1 MVLRLTNTPTTDD
14 LYEYERTM
22 KICIV
27 INSSWNIYNF
37 RSGLIQSLQKSN
49 HEIVTVAP
57 DDGYVPHLEKLGCRH
72 HIVEMD
78 NKGSNP
84 FNDFWLFIQLLQIYF
99 TEKPDVILHYTIK
112 PNIYGT
118 FAATLLGIPV
128 INNVTGLGTV
138 FLHNNLT
145 SRIAHWLYRLA
156 FRFPQ
161 TVFFQNQ
168 DDRELF
174 IERKLVKPH
183 ITDVLPGSGVDVQK
197 FIPGPT
203 EKNEV
208 FTFLLIARVLYDKGI
223 LEYVE
228 AIRILRKKG
237 IQARFRLL
245 GKIETAAGLG
255 IPPEEVA
262 AWETEGLI
270 EYLGTTD
277 DVISVI
283 RSADCV
289 LLPSYREGTPR
300 TLLEAASLGKPIIAT
315 DVPGCRETVQ
325 HGFNGFL
332 CKVKD
337 PADLAAQ
344 MEKMMQADEA
354 TLRQMGYNSRKL
366 AVERFDQNIVIYKY
380 RQALALVASDN

>member
-1 MVLRLTNTPTTDD
+1 
-14 LYEYERTM
+14 M

-37 RSGLIQSLQKSN
+37 RSGLIQSLQKSK

-57 DDGYVPHLEKLGCRH
+57 DDGYILHLEKLGCRH
-72 HIVEMD
+72 YIIDID

-84 FNDFWLFIQLLQIYF
+84 LRDCWLFIQLLQIYF
-99 TEKPDVILHYTIK
+99 TEKPDVVLHYTIK

-118 FAATLLGIPV
+118 FAAAILGIPV

-138 FLHNNLT
+138 FLHRNLT
-145 SRIAHWLYRLA
+145 ARIAHLLYRIA
-156 FRFPQ
+156 FKFPQ

-168 DDRELF
+168 DDRQLF
-174 IERKLVKPH
+174 ITHKLVKPE
-183 ITDVLPGSGVDVQK
+183 ITDVLPGSGIDVEK
-197 FIPGPT
+197 FVPMQAEGR
-203 EKNEV
+203 NEL

-228 AIRILRKKG
+228 AIRLLQAKG
-237 IQARFRLL
+237 VKARFCLL
-245 GKIETAAGLG
+245 GKIDTDAGLG

-262 AWETEGLI
+262 AWEAEGLI
-270 EYLGTTD
+270 SYLGTTD

-283 RSADCV
+283 RHADCV

-337 PADLAAQ
+337 PADLALQ
-344 MEKMMQADEA
+344 MEKMMQTDEA
-354 TLRQMGYNSRKL
+354 TLRKMGDNSRKL
-366 AVERFDQNIVIYKY
+366 AVERFDQKIVINKY
-380 RQALALVASDN
+380 QQALASVVASVQVL

>member
-1 MVLRLTNTPTTDD
+1 
-14 LYEYERTM
+14 M

-37 RSGLIQSLQKSN
+37 RAGLIQSLKKGG
-49 HEIVTVAP
+49 HEIVTIAP
-57 DDGYVPHLEKLGCRH
+57 DDGYVTHLEKLGCRH
-72 HIVEMD
+72 HIIEID

-84 FNDFWLFIQLLQIYF
+84 INDFWLFTQLVQIYAA
-99 TEKPDVILHYTIK
+99 ERPDVILHYTIK

-118 FAATLLGIPV
+118 FAATMLGIPT

-138 FLHNNLT
+138 FLHRNLT
-145 SRIAHWLYRLA
+145 SRIAHKLYRWA

-168 DDRELF
+168 EDRDLF
-174 IERKLVKPH
+174 VNMKLVRPE
-183 ITDVLPGSGVDVQK
+183 ITDVLPGSGIDVDK
-197 FIPGPT
+197 FIPAQT
-203 EKNEV
+203 KKNTI

-228 AIRILRKKG
+228 AIRLLRSKG
-237 IQARFRLL
+237 IQAKFWLL
-245 GKIETAAGLG
+245 GKIDTEAGLG

-262 AWETEGLI
+262 AWEAEGLI

-283 RSADCV
+283 RRSDCV

-315 DVPGCRETVQ
+315 DVPGCRDTVQ

-354 TLRQMGYNSRKL
+354 TLVRMGSNSRKL

-380 RQALALVASDN
+380 QQALASVIAETT

>member
-1 MVLRLTNTPTTDD
+1 
-14 LYEYERTM
+14 M

-27 INSSWNIYNF
+27 VNSSWNIYNF
-37 RSGLIQSLQKSN
+37 RSGLIKSLKKGG
-49 HEIVTVAP
+49 HEIVTIAP
-57 DDGYVPHLEKLGCRH
+57 NDGYIPLIERLGCRH
-72 HIVEMD
+72 HIIEID
-78 NKGSNP
+78 SKGSNP
-84 FNDFWLFIQLLQIYF
+84 LKDIWFFLQLLHIYWV
-99 TEKPDVILHYTIK
+99 EKPDVVLHYTIK
-112 PNIYGT
+112 PNIYGS
-118 FAATLLGIPV
+118 FAAALLRIPA

-138 FLHNNLT
+138 FLHQNLT
-145 SRIAHWLYRLA
+145 ARIARWLYRWS

-168 DDRELF
+168 EDRQLF
-174 IERKLVKPH
+174 IDLKLVDEK
-183 ITDVLPGSGVDVQK
+183 ITDVLPGSGIDVKK
-197 FIPGPT
+197 FVPLPSR
-203 EKNEV
+203 KNEV
-208 FTFLLIARVLYDKGI
+208 FTFLLIARILYDKGI

-228 AIRILRKKG
+228 AIRILRRKG
-237 IQARFRLL
+237 IRAKFWLL
-245 GKIETAAGLG
+245 GKIDTDAGLG

-262 AWETEGLI
+262 NWQAEGLI

-283 RSADCV
+283 RRADCV

-325 HGFNGFL
+325 HGINGLL

-337 PADLAAQ
+337 PADLAAK
-344 MEKMMQADEA
+344 MEQIMQTDEA

-366 AVERFDQNIVIYKY
+366 AVERFDQNIVIDKY
-380 RQALALVASDN
+380 QRALASIVAGVPFIP

>member
-1 MVLRLTNTPTTDD
+1 
-14 LYEYERTM
+14 M

-37 RSGLIQSLQKSN
+37 RAGLIQSLKKGE
-49 HEIVTVAP
+49 HEIVTIAP
-57 DDGYVPHLEKLGCRH
+57 DDGYVAHLEKLGCRH
-72 HIVEMD
+72 HIIDID

-84 FNDFWLFIQLLQIYF
+84 LNDFWLFAQLVQIYLE
-99 TEKPDVILHYTIK
+99 EKPDVILHYTIK
-112 PNIYGT
+112 PNVYGT
-118 FAATLLGIPV
+118 FAAALLGIPT

-138 FLHNNLT
+138 FLHRNLT
-145 SRIAHWLYRLA
+145 SRIAHKLYRWA
-156 FRFPQ
+156 FKFPQ
-161 TVFFQNQ
+161 TVFFQNYE
-168 DDRELF
+168 DRDLF
-174 IERKLVKPH
+174 VNMKLVSPD
-183 ITDVLPGSGVDVQK
+183 ITDVLPGSGIDVQK
-197 FIPGPT
+197 FIPAQT
-203 EKNEV
+203 QKNTI

-228 AIRILRKKG
+228 AIRLLRQKG
-237 IQARFRLL
+237 IQAKFWLL
-245 GKIETAAGLG
+245 GKIDTDAGLG

-262 AWETEGLI
+262 VWESEGLI

-283 RSADCV
+283 RCSDCV
-289 LLPSYREGTPR
+289 LLPSYREGAPR

-315 DVPGCRETVQ
+315 DVPGCRDTVQ

-354 TLRQMGYNSRKL
+354 TLRRMGSNSRKL
-366 AVERFDQNIVIYKY
+366 AVERFDQNIVIHKY
-380 RQALALVASDN
+380 QQALASVVAGMQVM